1 MKTNNKG
8 DKKMPTI
15 TLKEIERRVN
25 SDGEKKDAII
35 RNFENKLG
43 TRNRIQGR
51 VRPKHPTEARI
62 LSSFKRK

>member
-1 MKTNNKG
+1 MT
-8 DKKMPTI
+8 TI

-25 SDGEKKDAII
+25 SDSQKKDAII
-35 RNFENKLG
+35 RKFESKLS